1 MRARDA
7 HKEQTRQR
15 ILDVALAMFR
25 DKGFRQTTMR
35 DIAEAAGIALGTT
48 YNYFPTKDHIALF
61 FFEEALGNVLVR
73 HRRETPPE
81 ASLEEKVFSLI
92 ALELEEVEPFRE
104 FLDVLVAQ
112 AAVPGSPLH
121 PFSLDA
127 ERLKSRYLDHVA
139 AMLREALEQGEL
151 PPVGY
156 ESLMLP
162 AFWAFHLGI
171 LFFWLNDE
179 SPHKEDT
186 WILLD
191 KSLRFV
197 LGALRQG
204 ETLVPEQEEQAG

>member
-1 MRARDA
+1 MRSRDA
-7 HKEQTRQR
+7 HKEQTKQR

-25 DKGFRQTTMR
+25 EKGFRQTTMR

-61 FFEEALGNVLVR
+61 FFEEALGRVLVR
-73 HRRETPPE
+73 HRRETPSE

-121 PFSLDA
+121 PFGLDA
-127 ERLKSRYLDHVA
+127 ERLKGRYLDHVA
-139 AMLREALEQGEL
+139 TILREALEQGEL

-204 ETLVPEQEEQAG
+204 GTLVPEREKEAG